1 MNAYISLIGTCAL
14 VGRYMFAR
22 ELLEASP
29 VSAQELE
36 AYRAKDQNLAGLP
49 LIHVAAV
56 YVRSTT
62 RS

>member
-14 VGRYMFAR
+14 AGRYMFAR

-29 VSAQELE
+29 VSTQELE
-36 AYRAKDQNLAGLP
+36 AYRAKDQNLAGLD
-49 LIHVAAV
+49 LINVAAV

-62 RS
+62 RT